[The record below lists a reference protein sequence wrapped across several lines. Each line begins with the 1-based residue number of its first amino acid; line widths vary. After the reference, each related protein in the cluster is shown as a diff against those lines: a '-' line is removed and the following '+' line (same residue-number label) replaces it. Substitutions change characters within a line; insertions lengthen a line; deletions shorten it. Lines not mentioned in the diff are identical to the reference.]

1 MSGIVA
7 LLQLDGAPVD
17 AALLERMT
25 ASLAFRAP
33 DGARARSAGPLGLGH
48 ALLRTGDR
56 ERAVEEPLT
65 LDGETWIAADARIDG
80 RAELVSDLRSAG
92 RVVDEDASSAELI
105 LHAYAAWGDA
115 SPARLL
121 GDFAFALWDA
131 PQRRLFCARDLF
143 GVKPLYHARAGAAL
157 VVSNTLDAVRL
168 HPGVSDALDEAAVA
182 DFLVHGHPQALDLTI
197 WRDVR
202 ALPPAHA
209 LVAGDGEVRVRRWG
223 ALPAEAEPLR
233 YRRVADYV
241 GHYLAVMGDAVRDRL
256 PDGGAA
262 IFLSGGRDSTTI
274 AALAREAADRGERR
288 TELRGYTAV
297 YDRLMPDEER
307 RYTAMAAEALRIPV
321 RFTAVD
327 GYEAF
332 ERWETPALL
341 RPQPTDAVLGAI
353 EADQLAQAA
362 GHARVLLTGQGGDA
376 ALRETRSRLT
386 KLVVSGHLLRA
397 LREAAEYAWW
407 HRRLPRP
414 GVRSWRAD
422 RTGASRWHARVPA
435 WIDPDFA
442 RRAGLRERVAA
453 WNAQA
458 PPPHPLR
465 PEAFE
470 QLSSPLWP
478 ALFAAYDPGATRV
491 PVEVRHPYFD
501 LRVARFLLSVPPAQW
516 YNDKG
521 LPRMGMRGRLP
532 DAFLRRPKTP
542 LSGDP
547 LEARLRDRG
556 AGWLGGR
563 ALGPAVARF
572 VDPEKVP
579 RTVGGRGAPSDA
591 PLWEEVRPL
600 ALSLW
605 LSAHGFDR

>member
-7 LLQLDGAPVD
+7 LLRLDGAPVD
-17 AALLERMT
+17 AELLGRTT
-25 ASLAFRAP
+25 ACLAYRAP
-33 DGARARSAGPLGLGH
+33 DGTRTWSSGPAGLGH

-56 ERAVEEPLT
+56 ERAADQPFT
-65 LDGETWIAADARIDG
+65 LDGATWIAADARIDG
-80 RAELVSDLRSAG
+80 RAALVSELRAAG
-92 RVVDEDASSAELI
+92 RAVDQDASSAELI
-105 LHAYAAWGDA
+105 LHAYAAWGDDC
-115 SPARLL
+115 PARLL
-121 GDFAFALWDA
+121 GDFAFALWDG
-131 PQRRLFCARDLF
+131 PRRRLFCARDLF
-143 GVKPLYHARAGAAL
+143 GVKPLFHARAGASL
-157 VVSNTLDAVRL
+157 VVSNTLDRVRL
-168 HPGVSDALDEAAVA
+168 HPGVPDALDDAAVA
-182 DFLVHGHPQALDLTI
+182 DFLVHGHLEELDLTV

-209 LVAGDGEVRVRRWG
+209 LVAEGGAVRVRRWG

-233 YRRVADYV
+233 YRRVRDYV
-241 GHYLAVMGDAVRDRL
+241 DHYLAVMGEAVRDRL
-256 PDGGAA
+256 PEGAA
-262 IFLSGGRDSTTI
+262 ALFLSGGRDSTAV
-274 AALAREAADRGERR
+274 AALAREAIDRGERR
-288 TELRGYTAV
+288 TELRAYTAV
-297 YDRLMPDEER
+297 YDRLLPDEER

-362 GHARVLLTGQGGDA
+362 ETARVLFTGQGGDA

-386 KLVVSGHLLRA
+386 KLVVSGHPFRA

-422 RTGASRWHARVPA
+422 RTGASRWHARVPG
-435 WIDPDFA
+435 WIDPDVA
-442 RRAGLRERVAA
+442 RRVGLAERVAA

-465 PEAFE
+465 PEALE
-470 QLSSPLWP
+470 QLSTPLWP

-501 LRVARFLLSVPPAQW
+501 LRVVTFLLSIPPAQW
-516 YNDKG
+516 YNDKV

-563 ALGPAVARF
+563 TLGAAVARF

-579 RTVGGRGAPSDA
+579 RNVGGRGAPSDA
-591 PLWEEVRPL
+591 PLWEDVRPL

-605 LSAHGFDR
+605 LETHGFR